1 MVSPMHSGAKI
12 LGLGHYLPARKVMNA
27 EIEVGLGLDAGW
39 IEQRTGIRSRFW
51 AMPDDKLSDLA
62 SAAGEQALVQATINR
77 ADIGLLVL
85 ATSTPDHLLPPSA
98 PLVAQKLGLA
108 RAGAVDLAGACAGF
122 IHALAYAEGFVRQ
135 HKRAALVIAA
145 NILSRRINREERAS
159 SILFADAAGAI
170 LLGPSDN
177 TNHGILGLSLAS
189 DGSSYDLIKIPGGGS
204 NKPFDELM
212 DIGETRMTIT
222 DGRDVFVKAVDM
234 MTNCSREALENA
246 KLDLTAITRFIP
258 HQANI
263 RMMNAVAK
271 NLKID
276 NQKVVSTVTDYGN
289 SSAATIALSLSI
301 ANQTKPFMT
310 GERLLLAAAGAG
322 LTGGALVFGV

>member
-1 MVSPMHSGAKI
+1 MHSGAQI
-12 LGLGHYLPARKVMNA
+12 LGLGHHVPGRRVFNT
-27 EIEVGLGLDAGW
+27 EIEAGLGLDAGW

-51 AMPDDKLSDLA
+51 ALPDDTLSDLA
-62 SAAGEQALVQATINR
+62 SAAGEQALANAKINR

-98 PLVAQKLGLA
+98 PLVAHKLGLT

-122 IHALAYAEGFVRQ
+122 IHALAYAEGFVRL
-135 HKRAALVIAA
+135 HKKPALVIAA
-145 NILSRRINREERAS
+145 NILSRRINRDERAS

-170 LLGPSDN
+170 LLTPSN
-177 TNHGILGLSLAS
+177 NANQGILGMSLAS
-189 DGSSYDLIKIPGGGS
+189 DGSSYDLIKIPGGGG

-212 DIGETRMTIT
+212 DISETRMTIT

-234 MTNCSREALENA
+234 MTNCSREALQ
-246 KLDLTAITRFIP
+246 LSSVDLTAITRFIP

-276 NQKVVSTVTDYGN
+276 ERKVVSTVAEYGN

-301 ANQTKPFMT
+301 ANQTKPFQP
-310 GERLLLAAAGAG
+310 GEKLLLAAAGAG
-322 LTGGALVFGV
+322 LTGGALVFGA

>member
-1 MVSPMHSGAKI
+1 MNSGAQI
-12 LGLGHYLPARKVMNA
+12 LGLGHHVPSRQVMNA
-27 EIEVGLGLDAGW
+27 EIEAGLGLDTGW
-39 IEQRTGIRSRFW
+39 IEQRAGIRSRFW
-51 AMPDDKLSDLA
+51 ALPEDTLSDLA
-62 SAAGEQALVQATINR
+62 SAAGEKAMAQATVIR
-77 ADIGLLVL
+77 ADVGLLVL

-98 PLVAQKLGLA
+98 PLVAHKLGLT

-122 IHALAYAEGFVRQ
+122 IHALAYAEGFVRL
-135 HKRAALVIAA
+135 HKKPALVIAA
-145 NILSRRINREERAS
+145 NILSRRINRDERAS

-170 LLGPSDN
+170 LLAPSDN
-177 TNHGILGLSLAS
+177 AKQGILGLSLAS

-212 DIGETRMTIT
+212 DISETRMTIT
-222 DGRDVFVKAVDM
+222 DGREVFVKAVDM
-234 MTNCSREALENA
+234 MTNCSREALLLA
-246 KLDLTAITRFIP
+246 KLDMTAITRFIP

-276 NQKVVSTVTDYGN
+276 EHKIVSTVGTYGN

-301 ANQTKPFMT
+301 ANHTKPFEP
-310 GERLLLAAAGAG
+310 GETLLLAAAGAG

>member
-1 MVSPMHSGAKI
+1 MRNGAQI
-12 LGLGHYLPARKVMNA
+12 LGLGHHVPARKVMNA
-27 EIEVGLGLDAGW
+27 EIEAGLGLEAGW

-51 AMPDDKLSDLA
+51 ALPDDTLSDLA
-62 SAAGEQALVQATINR
+62 SAAGELALTQATINR
-77 ADIGLLVL
+77 TEIGLLVL

-98 PLVAQKLGLA
+98 PLVAHKLGLT

-122 IHALAYAEGFVRQ
+122 IHALAYAESFVRL
-135 HKRAALVIAA
+135 HKRAALVVAA
-145 NILSRRINREERAS
+145 NILSRRINRDERAS

-170 LLGPSDN
+170 LLGPSDDAN
-177 TNHGILGLSLAS
+177 QGILGLSLAS

-204 NKPFDELM
+204 NKPFDEFM
-212 DIGETRMTIT
+212 DISETQMTIT

-234 MTNCSREALENA
+234 MTSCSREALHLA
-246 KLDLTAITRFIP
+246 GVHLTAITRFIP

-276 NQKVVSTVTDYGN
+276 ELKIVSTVVEYGN
-289 SSAATIALSLSI
+289 SSAATTALSLSI
-301 ANQTKPFMT
+301 ANQTKPFLP
-310 GERLLLAAAGAG
+310 GEKLLLAAAGAG